1 VHLKKF
7 LGGVGILLVAT
18 FVVKGLGF
26 LYKIPLGNF
35 LGKENLGSYQLVFPI
50 FALCLNLTSSA
61 FPCAIASMGNEEGF
75 LYTSDKVLHFLGILG
90 SAILFL
96 SSGLLGY
103 LANNQD
109 LTYLLMIISPAVY
122 FCARISYY
130 RGKSQLNLNF
140 KTTALTEICEQGIK
154 IIFGTIFL
162 LLFKW
167 QKRALYLSVFAVVLA
182 QAVALIVAKR
192 GDLKAKKGDLRSFS
206 LIKRV
211 APITFSHSF
220 PAFVLSV
227 EGILSA
233 RVIGTAT
240 YGLYS
245 GVALVIFS
253 IPALLSSSVSTVIV
267 PKISNGKGGFC
278 LKAVIFCILT
288 SIPFCAVYLFMPKSV
303 ISTLF
308 FNLSLESVENV
319 AQILRAGFIIPFLQC
334 LSILSSAILY
344 GKKQGGKVFLSSL
357 ISGIVKIVALTF
369 GLILYKNVLV
379 VVYSSLLQYSL
390 AVAINL
396 IYIIKESKVNFNVNT
411 FGKLFLYGTLIFLS
425 VYLASS
431 LTSAQ
436 FGLVIAF
443 ISCLLALVY
452 FAHNLNIINI
462 FNVKKE
468 RK

>member
-1 VHLKKF
+1 MHLKK
-7 LGGVGILLVAT
+7 LVGGVGILLVAT

-35 LGKENLGSYQLVFPI
+35 LGKESLGAYQLVFPI

-90 SAILFL
+90 SSILFL

-182 QAVALIVAKR
+182 QAVALLVAKK

-233 RVIGTAT
+233 RIIGTAT

-267 PKISNGKGGFC
+267 PKLSNGKDGFC
-278 LKAVIFCILT
+278 IKAVIFCILA
-288 SIPFCAVYLFMPKSV
+288 SIPFCAVYLFMPKNV

-308 FNLSLESVENV
+308 FNLSLESVEKV
-319 AQILRAGFIIPFLQC
+319 AQILRAGFVIPFLQC
-334 LSILSSAILY
+334 VSILTSAVLY

-369 GLILYKNVLV
+369 GLVLYKNVLV

-390 AVAINL
+390 AVGINL
-396 IYIIKESKVNFNVNT
+396 IYIIKESKLKFNIKVPS
-411 FGKLFLYGTLIFLS
+411 KVLLYGALIFAS
-425 VYLASS
+425 VFVASS
-431 LTSAQ
+431 VSSVV
-436 FGLVIAF
+436 FGLAIAF
-443 ISCLLALVY
+443 VCCFVALVV